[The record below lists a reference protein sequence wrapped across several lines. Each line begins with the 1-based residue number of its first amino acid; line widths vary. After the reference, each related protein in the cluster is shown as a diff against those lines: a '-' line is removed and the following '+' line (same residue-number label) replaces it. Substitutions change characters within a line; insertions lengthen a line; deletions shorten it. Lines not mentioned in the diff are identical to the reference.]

1 MADNIT
7 SFGFPKL
14 NLSGVPNVYEASSA
28 PMHGYAEAI
37 RKRKI
42 LQRIERMNRTRAI
55 LQASGLNVSDFTAGL
70 RAQARSISPEQ
81 TRSQVEKENALRLLG
96 DIVRQ
101 LKPRT
106 KRQVENIVTAAGL
119 GPDLMEDAMRMAR
132 VYDYGERAVG
142 YGVDD
147 QGQLTQT
154 YGRKE
159 DPRFIAAQQ
168 AGTAGSQFAATQ
180 QLSQHAENESTLALQ
195 RAEAAGITDK
205 GSLQRFLATLGAEY
219 KAEQEEGYQ
228 GKTLGF
234 NPYDKDVRSALFSE
248 YEKVFK
254 EGERSPLYWLQK
266 GPDGKYRKRFEMLPK
281 GGKEYLDLIDK
292 HGAVP
297 RESDL
302 GIGQAMQEQWEDAS
316 EASAKKAEGG
326 DIMGAVADFK
336 ATTKNLW
343 TPDRNKKVQDF
354 IEYASKPMSAQFAY
368 TKLKIETRNVVT
380 QYLSEEQI
388 AHASPEI
395 DRGIKFIFD
404 SYQNAPAGTRP
415 DYRGDV
421 SRLIDSLFPKDGS
434 GEFGKITEP
443 ARKEIKERFEK
454 ELKFRQENVQFGLD
468 VEGKIQSMDATD
480 LSMQEA
486 RFRMQKL
493 ISENINIGQQG
504 VVDRVVNQAYAMYKA
519 NDGRVGTGPVYEDTL
534 GEYIRKQLTAN
545 GVIMMPEL
553 RDKIGAEVD
562 RFEKAFIAAKR
573 APYELQK
580 LQQDVIVEGNLWDI
594 DGNTRS
600 YKNAAEKS
608 EILAEEGNRFIY
620 GTNPALMNPIQRKQ
634 IDGLMPD
641 ATTKWDKYG
650 AFKVARNEKELA
662 EIMAEGFNLDGDLFQ
677 LDAATLAKVA
687 GTYPEFGVLFSPD
700 GNTASYTNTGEL
712 NSLLAQGTYVY
723 KTNPMDDATI
733 RKIGADIRTLPHLK
747 EGVNEYS
754 DVYFKYKLARDDMQS
769 AWSSEVPGQY
779 DLQVV
784 DMWKKITDK
793 SMITQEELRSYLV
806 AQGYKLA
813 FVTSIEKLKT
823 GAQLSGPQRQ
833 AMMTA
838 IHHAL
843 TIRGE
848 MLNGYYSQIK
858 DVYNAKYGQER
869 GQAIFE
875 LAFLP
880 EVKNIPRPDFNS
892 PIYLVGAQGGRVHK
906 GRKIKIKS
914 QKVISR

>member
-14 NLSGVPNVYEASSA
+14 DLSGVPNVYEASSA

-81 TRSQVEKENALRLLG
+81 TRSQVEKENSLRLLG
-96 DIVRQ
+96 DIIRQ
-101 LKPRT
+101 YKPRT
-106 KRQVENIVTAAGL
+106 KRQIENIVTAAGL

-159 DPRFIAAQQ
+159 DPRFITAQQ

-180 QLSQHAENESTLALQ
+180 QLSQFAEKESTLALQ
-195 RAEAAGITDK
+195 RAANADITDK
-205 GSLQRFLATLGAEY
+205 ASLQRFLVTLGAEY
-219 KAEQEEGYQ
+219 KADN

-234 NPYDKDVRSALFSE
+234 NPYDKDVRSAIFSE
-248 YEKVFK
+248 YEHVHK

-266 GPDGKYRKRFEMLPK
+266 GPDGKWRKRFDMLPK
-281 GGKEYLDLIDK
+281 GGKEYLNLIDK

-297 RESDL
+297 KESDL
-302 GIGQAMQEQWEDAS
+302 GIGQAMQEQWDDAS
-316 EASAKKAEGG
+316 EASAQLALEG
-326 DIMGAVADFK
+326 DIMGATAAFK
-336 ATTKNLW
+336 SATSNLW

-354 IEYASKPMSAQFAY
+354 IEFASKPMSAQFAY
-368 TKLKIETRNVVT
+368 TKLKIETRNTVMKH
-380 QYLSEEQI
+380 LSEQQI
-388 AHASPEI
+388 AQASPEI
-395 DRGIKFIFD
+395 DKGIKFIFD
-404 SYQNAPAGTRP
+404 TYQNAPAGTRP

-421 SRLIDSLFPKDGS
+421 SRLIDSLFPEDGS
-434 GEFGKITEP
+434 GEFGQITEP

-468 VEGKIQSMDATD
+468 VEGKIQAMDATD

-486 RFRMQKL
+486 RYRMQKL

-519 NDGRVGTGPVYEDTL
+519 NDGRVGQGPIYDQTL
-534 GEYIRKQLTAN
+534 GEYIRKQLVAN
-545 GVIMMPEL
+545 GVIMMPDL
-553 RDKIGAEVD
+553 RDKINSEVD
-562 RFEKAFIAAKR
+562 RFEKAFIAAKK

-580 LQQDVIVEGNLWDI
+580 LQQEVIVEGHLWDI
-594 DGNTRS
+594 DGNKKF
-600 YKNAAEKS
+600 YKNAAERS
-608 EILAEEGNRFIY
+608 EILAEEGNEFTY
-620 GTNPALMNPIQRKQ
+620 GTNPAVMNPIQRKQ
-634 IDGLMPD
+634 IEGTMPG
-641 ATTKWDKYG
+641 ATTKWNQYG
-650 AFKVARNEKELA
+650 GFKVARNEQELA
-662 EIMAEGFNLDGDLFQ
+662 EIMDDGYNLDGNIYQ
-677 LDAATLAKVA
+677 LDAATLAKLA
-687 GTYPEFGVLFSPD
+687 GTYPESGVLFSPD

-712 NSLLAQGTYVY
+712 NGLLAQGTYVY

-754 DVYFKYKLARDDMQS
+754 DVYFKFKLARDDMQS

-813 FVTSIEKLKT
+813 FVTSLEKLVS

-833 AMMTA
+833 AMMTS

-858 DVYNAKYGQER
+858 DVYDSKYGQAR

-880 EVKNIPRPDFNS
+880 EVKNIPKPDFNS